1 MELRPLGFGE
11 IFDRAITLYIRNFVP
26 FALIV
31 GVMIV
36 PLAVLQ
42 YFVDV
47 SSIPQFDLMMKIL
60 THPGKTPPPPVMPAF
75 MRDPA
80 TMALF
85 IALITI
91 VYLLLPFAFN
101 ACAVGIARIYRGR
114 TVDFAA
120 CYKASLK
127 RWPAVIG
134 LLFIELGLFLVWYF
148 TFVILSVV
156 CMLVAIAFARVSP
169 ALAILVGFVLL
180 LVVLAA
186 LLSIAPLVVAFS
198 FAMYAIVIEERPIF
212 AAIGVGFS
220 RVFNRQEIWRSLLFS
235 IAAGLIMAGASM
247 IVSALLMVAMALHW
261 VVLEVVLTSVF
272 RAAIAPFSAVLLAV
286 YYFDVRIR
294 REGFEIEAGLDRLA
308 SVPQPA

>member
-31 GVMIV
+31 GVLIV

-47 SSIPQFDLMMKIL
+47 SSVPQWDAMMKIL
-60 THPGKTPPPPVMPAF
+60 THPSATPPPPVMPAF
-75 MRDPA
+75 LRDPA
-80 TMALF
+80 TMVLF
-85 IALITI
+85 LLLLAV
-91 VYLLLPFAFN
+91 VYLMWPFALN
-101 ACAVGIARIYRGR
+101 AIAIGIARIYRGR
-114 TVDFAA
+114 PVDFSE
-120 CYKASLK
+120 CYKASLQ

-134 LLFIELGLFLVWYF
+134 LLFIELGLILAWYF
-148 TFVILSVV
+148 AFVILAVLSAVLAV
-156 CMLVAIAFARVSP
+156 AFARVSL
-169 ALAILVGFVLL
+169 ALGIVIGFVLFAL
-180 LVVLAA
+180 ILVSLF
-186 LLSIAPLVVAFS
+186 SIAPLVVALT

-212 AAIGVGFS
+212 AAVGIGFS
-220 RVFNRQEIWRSLLFS
+220 RVFNKQEIWRALLFS
-235 IAAGLIMAGASM
+235 IAAGAIMLGASM
-247 IVSALLMVAMALHW
+247 LISMLVMLAMVFHL
-261 VVLEVVLTSVF
+261 VVLEVMLTSLF